1 MLECYILPLYV
12 ACLPQSLTERSQD
25 IFIVTLTPRVENSDH
40 RHPRLLRAR
49 RNRPRGRAAEQR
61 NEVPPPH
68 SITSSARA
76 SSIGGT
82 SRPSAL
88 ADFRLIAS
96 SNLVGCC
103 TGRSAGLA
111 PLRMRST

>member
-1 MLECYILPLYV
+1 MASDIERRKVLAALGGV
-12 ACLPQSLTERSQD
+12 AAAWPITAHAQHLGRLRPCRER
-25 IFIVTLTPRVENSDH
+25 PR
-40 RHPRLLRAR
+40 
-49 RNRPRGRAAEQR
+49 RGRAAQQGDELAS
-61 NEVPPPH
+61 PH

-88 ADFRLIAS
+88 AVFKLITN
-96 SNLVGCC
+96 SNFVGCC

-111 PLRMRST
+111 PLRILST